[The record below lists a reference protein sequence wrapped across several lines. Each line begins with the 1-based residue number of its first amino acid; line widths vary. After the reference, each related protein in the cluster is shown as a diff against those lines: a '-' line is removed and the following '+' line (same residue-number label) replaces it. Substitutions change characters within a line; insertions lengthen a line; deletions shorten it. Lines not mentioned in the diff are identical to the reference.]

1 MKASNVFLIVLVF
14 SLFISSCRSS
24 KDVYRD
30 RDEVKNISDSRLIKS
45 VESNYLVYNSLY
57 IKKFNAEVSIN
68 GTRKAFSGSLFLQ
81 RDSHLIMTVTPLLG
95 IELFRAKLEKDS
107 VFLIDRTKK
116 SIHIGTYDLV
126 EKNTYLDIN
135 FNILQSIFTN
145 EFFVVNE
152 NLSQQVAL
160 KRFKHY
166 TSEDG
171 YLFTSVKL
179 NRSNKG
185 GRMNNLIQSF
195 EILPGVYK
203 INKTVIQDTG
213 NQTNMIIHYSELI
226 KVGEVWF
233 PSKMEIT
240 GSRGNQKF
248 EVTISF
254 NSIDIDSNNRL
265 SFNKPGNYKQVIVK

>member
-1 MKASNVFLIVLVF
+1 MKVSNVFLIVLVF

-126 EKNTYLDIN
+126 EKNTYLDIS

-185 GRMNNLIQSF
+185 GRMNNLIQIF

-265 SFNKPGNYKQVIVK
+265 SFHKPGNYKQVIVK

>member
-1 MKASNVFLIVLVF
+1 MKVSNVFLIVLVF

>member
-1 MKASNVFLIVLVF
+1 MKASNVFLFVLVF
-14 SLFISSCRSS
+14 SIFISSCRSS

-30 RDEVKNISDSRLIKS
+30 RDEIKNISDTRLLKS

-57 IKKFNAEVSIN
+57 IKKFNAEVTIN
-68 GTRKAFSGSLFLQ
+68 GARKAFSGSLFLQ

-116 SIHIGTYDLV
+116 NIHKGTYDLI
-126 EKNTYLDIN
+126 EKNTYLDVN

-145 EFFVVNE
+145 EFFVVNDNVPE
-152 NLSQQVAL
+152 QMAL

-166 TSEDG
+166 TSEKG
-171 YLFTSVKL
+171 YLFNSVKL
-179 NRSNKG
+179 NRTNRG
-185 GRMNNLIQSF
+185 GRINNIIQSF

-203 INKTVIQDTG
+203 INKSVIQDIE
-213 NQTNMIIHYSELI
+213 NQTSMIIQYSELI

-240 GSRGNQKF
+240 GSKGNQKF
-248 EVTISF
+248 EVSISF

-265 SFNKPGNYKQVIVK
+265 SFHKPSNYKQVIVK